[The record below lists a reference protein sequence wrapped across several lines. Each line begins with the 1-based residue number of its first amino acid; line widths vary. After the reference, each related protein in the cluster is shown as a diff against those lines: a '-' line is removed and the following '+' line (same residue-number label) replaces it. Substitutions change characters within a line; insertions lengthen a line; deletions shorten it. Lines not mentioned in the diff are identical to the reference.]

1 MACPL
6 LCLFAALKQKLKDIV
21 MTRLKFLMLPVLLV
35 LGYANLTAQPAALS
49 PNALS
54 LRTAIG
60 GETITGDWVTL
71 DSLGRRYV
79 IVEIW
84 APWSPACKRSAGMA
98 LRLYK
103 WMRKQ
108 KKSVRLLKYAVDSDK
123 ERWEHYVK
131 SIKRRRRTIIHVRD
145 SLGHASPIFTQIQPS
160 KLPYLLI
167 FSPRKQLL
175 YAGTDEDA
183 AQQSLRDAI
192 RKKRRR

>member
-1 MACPL
+1 MTKIHFFVFFV
-6 LCLFAALKQKLKDIV
+6 LCIFA
-21 MTRLKFLMLPVLLV
+21 PVSV
-35 LGYANLTAQPAALS
+35 IAQPAARS

-60 GETITGDWVTL
+60 GETLTGDWVTL

-108 KKSVRLLKYAVDSDK
+108 KKAVRLLKYAVDSDK

-131 SIKRRRRTIIHVRD
+131 SIKQRRRTIIHVRD
-145 SLGHASPIFTQIQPS
+145 SLGHASPIFTQIQLS

-183 AQQSLRDAI
+183 ARQSLRDAI